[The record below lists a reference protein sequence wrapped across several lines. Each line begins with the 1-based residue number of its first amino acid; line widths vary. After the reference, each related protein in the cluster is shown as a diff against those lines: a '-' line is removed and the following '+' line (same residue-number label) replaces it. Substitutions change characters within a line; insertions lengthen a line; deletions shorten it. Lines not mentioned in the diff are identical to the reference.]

1 MARGKR
7 LQLWAADQSGKH
19 YHQHKNGNSPSFPFT
34 GVLLLKKKKSKL
46 YSFTSKEKKTPNFVL
61 SLNSCSFKFWLSPF
75 NLS

>member
-34 GVLLLKKKKSKL
+34 GVLLLKKKKVNYIPL
-46 YSFTSKEKKTPNFVL
+46 LQKKKKMPNFVL

>member
-46 YSFTSKEKKTPNFVL
+46 YSFTSKEKKNA
-61 SLNSCSFKFWLSPF
+61 
-75 NLS
+75 